1 MPWNLIDNTNLRGCA
16 PTQQWT
22 KIVMGNTQSYGI
34 DNLGR
39 LFSWGGQGGNGLG
52 MSGHH
57 GSLTLSS
64 PETYASDPDTDL
76 SLSSAQLTTAKQ
88 ILAKGNRS
96 PWVDIQSGE
105 YAAIA
110 RNAKGELW
118 FVGNAF
124 YGLAGT
130 GVGDDRETG
139 LFSYNGTSDTWARLG
154 NSTSFTIIDLT
165 RIENESNVPYW
176 NDYAMGWYHVLGLYE
191 GSLYIW
197 GQNESGN
204 VFGSTDDVGADE
216 ISYEATLVDWIPGNP
231 TIKFVAAN
239 YDASAVVTT
248 DDKIYWWGN
257 DVNDGAAIS
266 TPTLVTGLVIPVGET
281 IEQID
286 ITNAAGL
293 VVRLSDGSIHANG
306 YFNMPV
312 SGTPSFQLGIVPLT
326 QFPPSQHVEVE
337 GFTLGS
343 LSRAGDIHAIGGFNY
358 FLSRSDSSY
367 NVTEWNETYLVQA
380 SDEGARVS
388 NGFSIGVNNANGL
401 IDDRGR
407 LQTWGVNNYGMLA
420 IGENETSVTQATVA
434 SLADQAASWRGITWT
449 SSEEHDN
456 SNFEEQILLN
466 NYSVEGESPYFDREE
481 TLVPPHHPHWHKQLF
496 DAEFL
501 SDCWRPVIA
510 IDGAEICYVACGN
523 NLFNFMI
530 LSYHIDNNI
539 WTILHTRDGDDENTL
554 FCCEMEG
561 GAAIAGD
568 VYCFHNWKE
577 DVTLTNGDRLSPVFS
592 GQSLATWVV
601 DNTSG
606 AKTLHY
612 TEWAST
618 NKIHGRN
625 KIACN
630 NNGLVACIIEDSSD
644 WIVKVSTDFGSSWSD
659 SRTLTYDADR
669 LDFGVV
675 INELSHIYI
684 FYYDVGAK
692 TITVEK
698 SDDSGGSWSVQGT
711 ISSVLAS
718 SNASRI
724 ECSFQI
730 GELHVSAEDGLGAAE
745 FYYSTDDGASWT
757 TRDLPTGRLFYMA
770 DPDDEALYNMAPT
783 GETDKFTEDYT
794 AASPVFIDGAP
805 TPDVNGI
812 TVHTISD
819 RGYLKNSVQY
829 GVHANRYSVYRALG
843 SSDPY
848 EGV

>member
-1 MPWNLIDNTNLRGCA
+1 MPWNLIDNTNLRGCE

-39 LFSWGGQGGNGLG
+39 LFSWGAQGGNGIG

-64 PETYASDPDTDL
+64 PETYPSDPDTDV
-76 SLSSAQLTTAKQ
+76 SLSTAQMTTAKQ
-88 ILAKGNRS
+88 ILAVGNRS

-110 RNAKGELW
+110 RNVKGELW
-118 FVGNAF
+118 IVGNIY

-130 GVGDDRETG
+130 GVGDDAQTG
-139 LFSYNGTSDTWARLG
+139 QFTYSNSTDTWSRIG
-154 NSTSFTIIDLT
+154 TGFTAIDLVK
-165 RIENESNVPYW
+165 IENESNVPYW

-197 GQNESGN
+197 GQNINGN
-204 VFGSTDDVGADE
+204 DFGDTSEIAVDE
-216 ISYEATLVDWIPGNP
+216 ITNEATLVTWIPGNP
-231 TIKFVAAN
+231 TIKLIAAN
-239 YDASAVVTT
+239 YSASAVVTS
-248 DDKIYWWGN
+248 DDKIYWWG
-257 DVNDGAAIS
+257 DSVNDGAAIS
-266 TPTLVTGLVIPVGET
+266 TPTLVTGLVIPDGET

-286 ITNAAGL
+286 ITAAQGL

-312 SGTPSFQLGIVPLT
+312 SGSPSFQLAIGPLT

-337 GFTLGS
+337 YFTLAS
-343 LSRAGDIHAIGGFNY
+343 LSRSGDIHAIGGFNY
-358 FLSRSDSSY
+358 FLSRDDSSY
-367 NVTEWNETYLVQA
+367 NVTEWNEPYLVQA
-380 SDEGARVS
+380 SNEGARIS
-388 NGFSIGVNNANGL
+388 NAFSIGVFYANGL

-407 LQTWGVNNYGMLA
+407 LWTWGINTYGMLA
-420 IGENETSVTQATVA
+420 IGENAGDVANATSAQIAA
-434 SLADQAASWRGITWT
+434 QAASWRGIAWT

-456 SNFEEQILLN
+456 SDFEEQVLLN
-466 NYSVEGESPYFDREE
+466 DYSVEGISPYFDREVA
-481 TLVPPHHPHWHKQLF
+481 LKPPHHPHWHKQLF

-501 SDCWRPVIA
+501 SDCWRPVVA
-510 IDGAEICYVACGN
+510 IDGAAVCYVACGN
-523 NLFNFMI
+523 NLYNFMI
-530 LSYHIDNNI
+530 LSYHIDNNV
-539 WTILHTRDGDDENTL
+539 WTILHVRDGDDENTL

-577 DVTLTNGDRLSPVFS
+577 DVTLTNGDRLLPVFS

-606 AKTLHY
+606 AKTLNY
-612 TEWAST
+612 TEWAGT
-618 NKIHGRN
+618 NKLHGRN

-644 WIVKVSTDFGSSWSD
+644 WIVKVSSDYGLSWSD
-659 SRTLTYDADR
+659 SKTLAFAADR
-669 LDFGVV
+669 IDFGVV

-684 FYYDVGAK
+684 FYYDIGAK

-698 SDDSGGSWSVQGT
+698 SDDSGGSWSTQGT
-711 ISSVLAS
+711 ISSVLSAT
-718 SNASRI
+718 NAVRI
-724 ECSFQI
+724 ECSFQL
-730 GELHVSAEDGLGAAE
+730 GALFVSAEDGLGAAE

-770 DPDDEALYNMAPT
+770 DPDDESLYNMAPT
-783 GETDKFTEDYT
+783 NETDKFTEDYT
-794 AASPVFIDGAP
+794 ESSPTFVDGAP
-805 TPDVNGI
+805 TPDANGVN
-812 TVHTISD
+812 VYTISD
-819 RGYLKNSVQY
+819 RGYLKNSAQY

-843 SSDPY
+843 SDDPY
-848 EGV
+848 EGT